1 MIENQ
6 TDDGSVFRSV
16 ILSHVFAKELLI
28 SSESG
33 AWLSMLLAALSAA
46 MRAQA
51 ALADRKV
58 NNSGAAFGTLGSS
71 A

>member
-1 MIENQ
+1 
-6 TDDGSVFRSV
+6 
-16 ILSHVFAKELLI
+16 
-28 SSESG
+28 
-33 AWLSMLLAALSAA
+33 MLLAAA

-58 NNSGAAFGTLGSS
+58 NSSGAAFGTLGSS

>member
-1 MIENQ
+1 MIP
-6 TDDGSVFRSV
+6 
-16 ILSHVFAKELLI
+16 SHVFAKELLI

-33 AWLSMLLAALSAA
+33 AWLSMLLAAA
-46 MRAQA
+46 MRAWA

-58 NNSGAAFGTLGSS
+58 NSSGAAFGTLGSS